1 MRNRCRGKYSPAV
14 ASAIIRNY
22 ARLLDLCGSKAD
34 TVRGAMDNDDVL
46 QETFLHVT
54 HDQQC
59 AAVKNDEEIVAHFVF
74 RYRMVRFQTFKDET
88 QHKKI
93 PFEDWI
99 KTAKEREEL

>member
-1 MRNRCRGKYSPAV
+1 
-14 ASAIIRNY
+14 
-22 ARLLDLCGSKAD
+22 
-34 TVRGAMDNDDVL
+34 
-46 QETFLHVT
+46 VT